1 MIDVRLPQLAEE
13 VDESQVILWFVSE
26 GDFVE
31 KGQALVEV
39 QTEKAVSEITAES
52 SGTIRNIAVK
62 RGDSAT
68 VGDVL
73 ATIDPDGTPGKGA
86 AVPQN
91 EPAATQEIR
100 KETEATGQESSSF
113 VRVSPRLRRLA
124 KELGVDLEN
133 LKGTGKDGSIT
144 EEDIRDESGL

>member
-1 MIDVRLPQLAEE
+1 MFEVRLPQFADDVEE
-13 VDESQVILWFVSE
+13 SLMVLWFVSE

-31 KGQALVEV
+31 KGAPLVEV

-52 SGTIRNIAVK
+52 SGTVQEIAVK
-62 RGDSAT
+62 RGDSAK

-73 ATIDPDGTPGKGA
+73 AKIDPDGTAGEKTP
-86 AVPQN
+86 V
-91 EPAATQEIR
+91 QEESTAS
-100 KETEATGQESSSF
+100 ETNHRPSSVEHDASSF

-124 KELGVDLEN
+124 KELGVDLDSV
-133 LKGTGKDGSIT
+133 KGTGKNGSIT

>member
-1 MIDVRLPQLAEE
+1 MIEVRLPQLAEDVE
-13 VDESQVILWFVSE
+13 ESLMVLWFVSE

-31 KGQALVEV
+31 KGAPLVEV

-52 SGTIRNIAVK
+52 SGTILEIAVK
-62 RGDSAT
+62 RGDSAK

-73 ATIDPDGTPGKGA
+73 ATIGPDGTVEKKIDVQDA
-86 AVPQN
+86 
-91 EPAATQEIR
+91 PAAP
-100 KETEATGQESSSF
+100 ETSDESNSDSQDSSSF

-124 KELGVDLEN
+124 KELGVDLDTV
-133 LKGTGKDGSIT
+133 KGTGKNGSIT

>member
-1 MIDVRLPQLAEE
+1 MIEVRLPQLAEG
-13 VDESQVILWFVSE
+13 VDESLMVLWFVSV

-31 KGQALVEV
+31 KGEPLVEV

-52 SGTIRNIAVK
+52 SGTIQKIAVQ
-62 RGDSAT
+62 RGDSAK

-73 ATIDPDGTPGKGA
+73 ATIDPDGTPGSQA
-86 AVPQN
+86 AAGD
-91 EPAATQEIR
+91 ESPAPKAVT
-100 KETEATGQESSSF
+100 ETADTGQEPSSF

-124 KELGVDLEN
+124 KDLGVN
-133 LKGTGKDGSIT
+133 LDTVKGSGPNGSIT

>member
-1 MIDVRLPQLAEE
+1 MIEVRLPKLDED
-13 VDESQVILWFVSE
+13 VDESLMVLWFVSV

-52 SGTIRNIAVK
+52 SGTIQEIAVN
-62 RGDSAT
+62 RGDSAK

-73 ATIDPDGTPGKGA
+73 ATIDPDGVAGQEEA
-86 AVPQN
+86 
-91 EPAATQEIR
+91 PAQEKP
-100 KETEATGQESSSF
+100 KETEPKKQEASSF

-124 KELGVDLEN
+124 KDLGVNLEAV
-133 LKGTGKDGSIT
+133 KGSGPQGSIT

>member
-1 MIDVRLPQLAEE
+1 MIEVRLPKLDED
-13 VDESQVILWFVSE
+13 VDESLMVLWFVSV

-52 SGTIRNIAVK
+52 SGTIQEITVK
-62 RGDSAT
+62 RGDSAK

-73 ATIDPDGTPGKGA
+73 ATIDPDGVPGKGA
-86 AVPQN
+86 AGQ
-91 EPAATQEIR
+91 EEAPAQETA
-100 KETEATGQESSSF
+100 KETEPKKQEASSF
-113 VRVSPRLRRLA
+113 IRVSPRLRRLA
-124 KELGVDLEN
+124 KDLGVNLEAV
-133 LKGTGKDGSIT
+133 KGSGPQGSIT

>member
-1 MIDVRLPQLAEE
+1 MIEIRLPQLAED
-13 VDESQVILWFVSE
+13 VNESLMVLWFVSV

-31 KGQALVEV
+31 KGQPLVDI

-52 SGTIRNIAVK
+52 SGTIQEIAVK
-62 RGDSAT
+62 RGDSAK

-73 ATIDPDGTPGKGA
+73 ATIDPDGVSGKGA
-86 AVPQN
+86 TAQD
-91 EPAATQEIR
+91 EKPAR
-100 KETEATGQESSSF
+100 ETKVETSSTSQASNNF

-124 KELGVDLEN
+124 KDLGVNLETV
-133 LKGTGKDGSIT
+133 KGSGPQGNIT